1 MTYDVI
7 KNWPILETGAF
18 YTAGIG
24 QIQEIK
30 RGSNISGGKK
40 KVCWTQLK
48 SSTTPVLLFR
58 LGQSFSRL

>member
-18 YTAGIG
+18 YTAEIG

-40 KVCWTQLK
+40 KFAGRNLN
-48 SSTTPVLLFR
+48 PVLL
-58 LGQSFSRL
+58 QYYFSD